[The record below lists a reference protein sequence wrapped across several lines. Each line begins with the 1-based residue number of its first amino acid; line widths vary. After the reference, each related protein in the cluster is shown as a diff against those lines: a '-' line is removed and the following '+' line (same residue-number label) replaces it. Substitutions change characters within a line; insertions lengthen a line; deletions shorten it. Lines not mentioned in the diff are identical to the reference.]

1 MAMQDHIWPT
11 YWIGNQDDLLVVELV
26 SEDGWDKVNKT
37 NQDDLLLVN
46 PFPQD
51 DEIERGWTS

>member
-26 SEDGWDKVNKT
+26 SEDGRDKVNKT

-51 DEIERGWTS
+51 DDIERGWTS

>member
-26 SEDGWDKVNKT
+26 SEDGRDKVNKT

>member
-1 MAMQDHIWPT
+1 MQDHIWPI

-26 SEDGWDKVNKT
+26 SEDGRDKVNKT

-51 DEIERGWTS
+51 DDIERGWTS